1 MFFVVDDVDLSLA
14 HTRTHTLS
22 LSLFLSLLS
31 PSPSPSP
38 SLSCL
43 WALSVVTVTKG
54 GDGIRDFLQL
64 FGEGVYFGECIEKA
78 DQYTGLPDE
87 GYDAKEPL
95 HQLLYPNGAR
105 DHPRDVCY
113 AIVCR

>member
-1 MFFVVDDVDLSLA
+1 MPRVNLCLLSPSQLSLQMYL
-14 HTRTHTLS
+14 LS
-22 LSLFLSLLS
+22 LSLLS
-31 PSPSPSP
+31 PSL